1 MSDPAPSVVV
11 MQVVQE
17 TFDDLGVPLAD
28 TTFVVVD
35 LETTGGSPD
44 GSQITEIGAVKVRG
58 GEVLGEFQ
66 TLVRPSTPIPPFIT
80 VLTGITNQMV
90 ASSPRIESVL
100 PAFLEFARGAV
111 LVAHNAGFDVSFLK
125 AAALQTGHPWP
136 GFPVLDTV
144 RLARQLVHRDEAPDH
159 KLASLAR
166 VFGSATTPNHR
177 ALQDARAT
185 VDVLHSLIERVGN
198 LGVHTLEEL
207 QSYSMRVTPA
217 QRRKRFLA
225 DAMPSAPGVYV
236 FKDHQGR
243 PLYVGTASDIRRRTR
258 TYFTASETR
267 RRMAEMVAL
276 AESITPIVCATR
288 LEAQVREL
296 RLIAEHKP
304 RYNRRSRH
312 PEKALWVKLTV
323 ETYPRLSVVRTVRDD
338 GAVYSGPFASRRS
351 AEAAVAAVH
360 EIIPLRQCTQRL
372 SRRAGASACVLFELG
387 RCGAPCTGAQ
397 DPDDYA
403 ALADRAASA
412 LAGDCRDLLQALRDR
427 LDQLAAQERFED
439 ARSLR
444 DRMVAWVRAAARSQ
458 RIAPLAAARELVA
471 ARRAEQGGWEVVC
484 VRHGRLAG
492 TTVTPRGADPMPY
505 IDALCASA
513 EVVDP
518 PRGPAP
524 AALPEE
530 TELVLRWLEAPGT
543 RLVHLDG
550 GPWTCPVGGA
560 GMARAE
566 LDPMARQWGEPGD
579 WDERGIVRPLERPPG
594 AVRVTADT
602 VAG

>member
-1 MSDPAPSVVV
+1 

-17 TFDDLGVPLAD
+17 TFDDLGVALAD

-44 GSQITEIGAVKVRG
+44 GSQITEVGAVKVRG
-58 GEVLGEFQ
+58 GQVLGEFQ
-66 TLVRPSTPIPPFIT
+66 TLVRPSTPIPAFIS

-90 ASSPRIESVL
+90 ATAPRIDSVL
-100 PAFLEFARGAV
+100 PAFLEFARGSV

-136 GFPVLDTV
+136 GFAVLDTV
-144 RLARQLVHRDEAPDH
+144 RLARQLVHRDEAPNH

-185 VDVLHSLIERVGN
+185 VDVLHGLIERVGN

-243 PLYVGTASDIRRRTR
+243 PLYVGTASDLRRRTR

-267 RRMAEMVAL
+267 RRMAEMVGI

-323 ETYPRLSVVRTVRDD
+323 EPFPRLSVVRVVRDD
-338 GAVYSGPFASRRS
+338 GAVYSGPFGSRRT

-360 EIIPLRQCTQRL
+360 EVVPLRQCTQRL
-372 SRRAGASACVLFELG
+372 TVHPSGTACVLFELG

-397 DPDDYA
+397 DAADYRS
-403 ALADRAASA
+403 LVDRAAAVLS
-412 LAGDCRDLLQALRDR
+412 GDSRDVLHSLRERLDR
-427 LDQLAAQERFED
+427 LAVQERFED
-439 ARSLR
+439 ATSLR
-444 DRMVAWVRAAARSQ
+444 DRMVALVRAAARSQ
-458 RIAPLAAARELVA
+458 RLAPLAATPELVA
-471 ARRAEQGGWEVVC
+471 ARRADAGGWEVVC

-492 TTVTPRGADPMPY
+492 TTVTPRGADPMPH
-505 IDALCASA
+505 IEALRASA
-513 EVVDP
+513 EVVSP
-518 PRGPAP
+518 PDGPAP
-524 AALPEE
+524 AAHPEE
-530 TELVLRWLEAPGT
+530 TELVLRWLETPGT
-543 RLVHLDG
+543 RLVHLEG

-566 LDPMARQWGEPGD
+566 LDPKARHWGEPGD
-579 WDERGIVRPLERPPG
+579 WDERGSVRPLERPPG
-594 AVRVTADT
+594 AVRVPADT